1 MALSLAYGLQIQET
15 NDPFIELVETA
26 AKSISAAA
34 SFGSFFVDVIPIL
47 KYVPEFVPGAGFQKK
62 ARIWRKIQEDFKEI
76 PYSSS
81 IEAMVH
87 YFYYFFFFAYFSC
100 NDFALNFFRC
110 FFFRPLV
117 RLGPHSRQ
125 CVWQISTKVV
135 ILITNRKL

>member
-62 ARIWRKIQEDFKEI
+62 ARIWRKIQEDFKEV

-110 FFFRPLV
+110 FF
-117 RLGPHSRQ
+117 LGLWSG
-125 CVWQISTKVV
+125 SA
-135 ILITNRKL
+135 LIHVNVFGRYRRKS